1 MHSTLTFRDFC
12 VAGLARRWAHAVA
25 RLVLSAS
32 ILLYPALATAEDDGE
47 ELLGMMEQPASQEA
61 ASAFIEDVH
70 RRWDGTLFCI
80 ATAHAPEEAAA
91 AAFIAVRT
99 YLQDHPEDRSRPR
112 RYLIVQGLRAAFP
125 CPAR

>member
-1 MHSTLTFRDFC
+1 MHSPLTFRDFS
-12 VAGLARRWAHAVA
+12 VDGLARRWARASL
-25 RLVLSAS
+25 RLVFTAS
-32 ILLYPALATAEDDGE
+32 LVVCPALATAEDDGE
-47 ELLGMMEQPASQEA
+47 ELLGMMEQPASREA

-70 RRWDGTLFCI
+70 RRWDGSLFCI
-80 ATAHAPEEAAA
+80 AATHAPEAAA
-91 AAFIAVRT
+91 AAAFVAVRT